1 MSSGDDLSGIRLQ
14 QHLIELRIQA
24 HHGPLNGRDE
34 ARQEYERLLKH
45 AVKDDPFT
53 SWQDLDIALGE
64 PFRIAL
70 KKREQW

>member
-1 MSSGDDLSGIRLQ
+1 MSSGDELTGMRLQ

-24 HHGPLNGRDE
+24 HHGPVSGRDE
-34 ARQEYERLLKH
+34 ARQEYERLLKT
-45 AVKDDPFT
+45 AVRSDPYT

-64 PFRIAL
+64 PYRVAL